1 MSSKLALRLA
11 LAGLIAAV
19 VPACGNINDG
29 HPAVPFTVLASV
41 STAGAL
47 ANKDVFTPRLS
58 GDGRFVVFV
67 SAADTLV
74 ALPTGG
80 FKNVFRR
87 TLATGVT
94 ELVSIGIGGVA
105 GDGDSLNPSISQD
118 GRWVA
123 FDSEATNLT
132 GVAPG
137 ARQVYLRDMN
147 AAVDP
152 LISMVSEVSPGVP
165 GDQLSAEPSI
175 SADGRYVAFTSLA
188 ENFGDAH
195 TNGATNIYR
204 RDMAGTE
211 VLLVSANTS
220 GGDPTP
226 TGDGSKSPSISA
238 DGSVVAYVSDC
249 SDLVAF
255 DINDLNDVFVTT
267 IGGSLTTILA
277 SPGATFGGG
286 AGESVAPAISADGL
300 FVAFESLAD
309 DLVSSDVNFMPD
321 VFLFDVAQGTVAI
334 VSVNADG
341 FQGATATEQSHL
353 PSVSADGRFVAFES
367 TNSNLVVEDINQAV
381 DVFIKD
387 MTTGSVT
394 RVSVDTSGQQAP
406 LNVNSA
412 NCYLSAD
419 GRSITFITLAAFV
432 NNDLNG
438 LFDCYVRAP
447 LR

>member
-1 MSSKLALRLA
+1 MNSKLALRLA
-11 LAGLIAAV
+11 FAALIAGV

-41 STAGAL
+41 SSAGIL
-47 ANKDVFTPRLS
+47 ANQDVLTPRIS
-58 GDGRFVVFV
+58 GDGKFVVFV
-67 SAADTLV
+67 SAAETLV
-74 ALPTGG
+74 PTATGG

-87 TLATGVT
+87 NLASGVT
-94 ELVSIGIGGVA
+94 ELVSIGVGGAA
-105 GDGDSLNPSISQD
+105 GDGDSLNPSLSQD

-147 AAVDP
+147 ATVDP
-152 LISMVSEVSPGVP
+152 LITMVSEVSPGVP

-188 ENFGDAH
+188 ENFGDTH

-211 VLLVSANTS
+211 ILLVSASTG

-238 DGSVVAYVSDC
+238 DGSTVAYVSDC
-249 SDLVAF
+249 SDLVDF
-255 DINDLNDVFVTT
+255 DINDLNDVFVT
-267 IGGSLTTILA
+267 IVGGSTVLA
-277 SPGATFGGG
+277 SPGATLGGG
-286 AGESVAPAISADGL
+286 AGESLAPAISGDGL
-300 FVAFESLAD
+300 FVVYESAAD
-309 DLVSSDVNFMPD
+309 DLGPSDLNLMTDIFIFDVN
-321 VFLFDVAQGTVAI
+321 LGSVAM

-341 FQGATATEQSHL
+341 FQGATGTEQSRL
-353 PSVSADGRFVAFES
+353 PSVSGDGRFVAFES
-367 TNSNLVVEDINQAV
+367 TNSNLVVGDTNQAV
-381 DVFIKD
+381 DIFIKD

-406 LNVNSA
+406 LNINSVG
-412 NCYLSAD
+412 CSLSLN
-419 GRSITFITLAAFV
+419 GRAVAFLTLAAFV